1 VNRQQRIVR
10 TSIIGIAAN
19 ILLSAFKAFVGL
31 LSNSIAIIL
40 DAVNNLSDALSSTIT
55 IIGTKIAGKQP
66 DKKHPMGHGRVE
78 YISAAVI
85 AIIVSYAGITSLIE
99 SVKKIISPEV
109 PEYSAVTFV
118 IVIVAIF
125 VKIALGTY
133 VSSVGKMTDSDS
145 LKASGKDALFDS
157 LISLSTLVAAIIF
170 VIWHVSVEAYLG
182 VLISLVIIK
191 SGIEM
196 ISDAVS
202 RILGE
207 RVNSE
212 LGNKIKAAAAEVPE
226 VRGVYDLVVNNYGP
240 EKHLASLHVEVD
252 EQMTAG
258 EIDHMTRKI
267 QHIVYKKCGV
277 IVAAVGIYSTNPVDP
292 EANEMKKVVE
302 GIIRSHE
309 DVIQVHGFYADISS
323 KIISVDFIIDFDAP
337 DPKGEYGKIY
347 DEIRARY
354 PGYELKLT
362 LDLDTSD

>member
-1 VNRQQRIVR
+1 MNRQQMIVR

-19 ILLSAFKAFVGL
+19 VLLAAFKAFVGL

-99 SVKKIISPEV
+99 SVKKIIHPET
-109 PEYSAVTFV
+109 PDYSAVTFI
-118 IVIVAIF
+118 IVTVAIF
-125 VKIALGTY
+125 VKIILGTY
-133 VSSVGKMTDSDS
+133 VSSVGKKTDSDS
-145 LKASGKDALFDS
+145 LRASGKDALFDS
-157 LISLSTLVAAIIF
+157 LISLTTLIAAVIF

-182 VLISLVIIK
+182 VLISLVIIR

-212 LGNKIKAAAAEVPE
+212 LGQKIKSAASEVSE
-226 VRGVYDLVVNNYGP
+226 VKGVYDLIVNNYGP

-252 EQMTAG
+252 DQMTAG

-267 QHIVYKKCGV
+267 QHIVYKRCGV
-277 IVAAVGIYSTNPVDP
+277 IVTAVGIYSTNSTDP
-292 EANEMKKVVE
+292 EANEMKTEVE
-302 GIIRSHE
+302 KIIRSHE
-309 DVIQVHGFYADISS
+309 EVIQVHGFYADIGS
-323 KIISVDFIIDFDAP
+323 KIISVDYIMDFDAP

-347 DEIRARY
+347 DEIKSRY
-354 PGYELKLT
+354 PDYELRLT
-362 LDLDTSD
+362 LDLDASD